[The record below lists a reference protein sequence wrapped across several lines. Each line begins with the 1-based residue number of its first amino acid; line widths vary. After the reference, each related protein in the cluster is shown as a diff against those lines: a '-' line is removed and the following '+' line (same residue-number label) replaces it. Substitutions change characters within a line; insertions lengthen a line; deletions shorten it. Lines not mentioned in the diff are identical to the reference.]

1 MNNPDAITVEYN
13 TEFRAMQASSN
24 IFGIDYDRHQV
35 YLTNKPSEIFD
46 HCTQILATLVQDGMP
61 LSLIIIDSLTFIAG
75 PKTLNADSVEDFTI
89 GDQAA
94 VITKGLQQIIPWI
107 KRNRIPFIATAH
119 MRANIDPSNPR
130 APKEK
135 ATVNFMAKHSL
146 EYFMSFRK
154 AGAADDR
161 VNLAG
166 EEFTDTSRKDIRGNA
181 EITGHKII
189 SKMEES
195 SLGTPGRTGMI
206 TLSYAKGI
214 DAIHEEIFT
223 LEVNTGTIKKE
234 GMRTYLFDGNKW
246 SSKMDCALAIRDNPE
261 LAGKILEAI
270 RKLDDKG

>member
-1 MNNPDAITVEYN
+1 MSNKWLKQLQTDFSMDIGYDSFAAENVIKCGSPSINYSFANKSHGLPKDASLLMYAPAKAGKSLIAKSFVKQIQMNNPDAITVEYN

-46 HCTQILATLVQDGMP
+46 HCTQTLATLVQDGMP

-107 KRNRIPFIATAH
+107 KRNRIPLIATAH

-135 ATVNFMAKHSL
+135 AAVNFITD
-146 EYFMSFRK
+146 RK
-154 AGAADDR
+154 S
-161 VNLAG
+161 V
-166 EEFTDTSRKDIRGNA
+166 
-181 EITGHKII
+181 
-189 SKMEES
+189 
-195 SLGTPGRTGMI
+195 
-206 TLSYAKGI
+206 
-214 DAIHEEIFT
+214 
-223 LEVNTGTIKKE
+223 V
-234 GMRTYLFDGNKW
+234 
-246 SSKMDCALAIRDNPE
+246 
-261 LAGKILEAI
+261 
-270 RKLDDKG
+270 